1 MAMWEITITCCDGSR
16 LRLSE
21 RRDHAPLK
29 GGIFA
34 TADTGQM
41 IKARID
47 AYREEQPTGP
57 RPPFFQV
64 TATEIWKSAKVTPR
78 RFPAPWT
85 VEDNGA
91 CFIMKDKSGF
101 AVAYVYY
108 EQESGRRSAANLL
121 TRDEVRRIAV
131 NISKLPDLVNRAATL
146 DKSRPSWRR

>member
-1 MAMWEITITCCDGSR
+1 
-16 LRLSE
+16 
-21 RRDHAPLK
+21 
-29 GGIFA
+29 
-34 TADTGQM
+34 
-41 IKARID
+41 
-47 AYREEQPTGP
+47 
-57 RPPFFQV
+57 
-64 TATEIWKSAKVTPR
+64 VTPR

-146 DKSRPSWRR
+146 DKSRPS